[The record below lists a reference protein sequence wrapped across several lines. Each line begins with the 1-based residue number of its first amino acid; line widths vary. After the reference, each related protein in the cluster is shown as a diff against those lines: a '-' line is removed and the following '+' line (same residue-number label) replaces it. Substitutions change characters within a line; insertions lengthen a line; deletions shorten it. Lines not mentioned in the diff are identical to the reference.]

1 MEIVGKSYRNR
12 RVSVGFGGLLSKKK
26 CAILKAGG
34 KISAHENESSTQS
47 ENEIGVLQGRR
58 KKGLGR
64 PSGGPREF
72 GPGSGW
78 GGEPERRI
86 GECENI
92 IRQVFLIFFIIFFYK
107 IFIKF
112 FFIKFSVT

>member
-12 RVSVGFGGLLSKKK
+12 RVSVGFGGLLSEKK

-34 KISAHENESSTQS
+34 KISASAREGSAQS

-58 KKGLGR
+58 KKGSGR

-78 GGEPERRI
+78 GGAGAEDRRMRKHYSP
-86 GECENI
+86 NL
-92 IRQVFLIFFIIFFYK
+92 FNFFYN
-107 IFIKF
+107 F
-112 FFIKFSVT
+112 FL